1 MNPET
6 AIIAGWLGYIAPF
19 CMAATLIIG
28 VWRRVDGKID
38 AAKNAADAANDAATE
53 KAHDVEK
60 QLSAFKLEVAKE
72 YASWDT
78 LHSIETRLTVRMDEL
93 QTKVMNMP
101 DAVLDRIVKYLAI
114 KPT

>member
-1 MNPET
+1 MMDSGPIT
-6 AIIAGWLGYIAPF
+6 SAIGYVGPF
-19 CMAATLIIG
+19 CMAATLILG
-28 VWRRVDGKID
+28 VWSRVNSKID
-38 AAKNAADAANDAATE
+38 KAKSAAEEAVATATE

-78 LHSIETRLTVRMDEL
+78 LHSIETRLTERMDEL